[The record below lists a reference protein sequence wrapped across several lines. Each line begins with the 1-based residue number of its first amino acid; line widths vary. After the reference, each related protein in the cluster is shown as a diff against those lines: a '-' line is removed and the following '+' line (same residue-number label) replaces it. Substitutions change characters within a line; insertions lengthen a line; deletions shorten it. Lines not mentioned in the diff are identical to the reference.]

1 MLMGDKIQ
9 KVRKERGRSLKR
21 LAEIIGISGP
31 VVVLYERSEITPS
44 VKSFNVSPYYLVD
57 DTDSI
62 SDIKDKTMLQRLT
75 DIGKLD
81 LEDKTTIVHVNDS
94 LLWDAKAKK
103 SLHLP
108 CLKDRRNFT
117 MQIQT
122 VKEKITKVVLSQPE
136 DSTYDEIMKELAF
149 ARMVDRGLE
158 DVRAGR
164 VISNSE
170 MASRIRVWKK

>member
-1 MLMGDKIQ
+1 
-9 KVRKERGRSLKR
+9 
-21 LAEIIGISGP
+21 
-31 VVVLYERSEITPS
+31 
-44 VKSFNVSPYYLVD
+44 
-57 DTDSI
+57 
-62 SDIKDKTMLQRLT
+62 
-75 DIGKLD
+75 
-81 LEDKTTIVHVNDS
+81 
-94 LLWDAKAKK
+94 
-103 SLHLP
+103 
-108 CLKDRRNFT
+108 

-170 MASRIRVWKK
+170 MAGRIRAWRK